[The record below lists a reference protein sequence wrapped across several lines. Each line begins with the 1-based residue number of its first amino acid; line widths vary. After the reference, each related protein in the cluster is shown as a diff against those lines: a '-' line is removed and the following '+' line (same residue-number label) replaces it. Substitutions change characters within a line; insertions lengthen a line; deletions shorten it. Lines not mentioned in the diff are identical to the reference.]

1 MARKLTETEKTW
13 YFDALHALGG
23 TAVTGDRFADTV
35 TYNRAISSDESHVKT
50 AEPEELTH
58 AVLIALL
65 HSKAYRYPLTAL
77 AHEIHF
83 AHGSKGSKSDEV
95 DVLIRDS
102 DGMPYAMFE
111 LKSASE
117 FYAAKDEA
125 IKSQLFG
132 TAPHVGSPR
141 LLVYATIE
149 PKGATP
155 KITAICIDHT
165 KHKSYEAWKD
175 EGEPHS
181 TTIPADYLDID
192 YEPLINGGKN
202 DLALDSTQ
210 ADFRA
215 IASAFHNEFFG
226 EHADNTIFVNLVK
239 CLLAKIHDERTGKKG
254 EPYEFQV
261 FYKNGKVDSAS
272 VVFQRVNALYTAAY
286 KRYIDAAT
294 TAVDEINPKEF
305 SEERVKTVVQV
316 LQGISI
322 TKGAARH
329 GDVIGAFFEEI
340 LRSGFKQDRGMYF
353 THDNIVRFMVEA
365 VDIVGLT
372 KAVWQKSNHPDNRLP
387 YVIDPACGSGTF
399 LLHAMNRITETVKS
413 ANANLVVDHD
423 SEQFYKAR
431 LSDDQPNYWAENF
444 VYGFDPKFI
453 MAITAKVNMVLHGDG
468 SAHVFKDDA
477 FKSFS
482 SYSDVRLRPC
492 SEAQRTVDRSLY
504 RPDLCESFDVV
515 ISNPP
520 FGITIASETRARLNE
535 TFTLPE
541 NTPSEGLFLERCFQ
555 LLKPKGRLAIVLPES
570 VLNAKDMADVR
581 LFLYRYYH
589 LRAIVTMPRNIFID
603 TPTLTSLL
611 FAQKKTADEIK
622 AWEASW
628 LAAEAIVES
637 KVKCGSAAL
646 RKAFAADNDG
656 PTVAKK
662 FLDELAPI
670 VKVGDWVSKTGK
682 SATLMPFFRN
692 WEGQSGEAAAVYYR
706 ELIKTAGFQGV
717 LQNYIFQQVAAAHD
731 YDFPVFM
738 VDEIGYKLSK
748 RREKARP
755 NQLMI
760 FRGRQSN
767 HAVTN
772 LHLAEEPCDLL
783 LGKEGAGTVLHHL
796 QKSIKWSA

>member
-1 MARKLTETEKTW
+1 MAKKLTATEKTW
-13 YFDALHALGG
+13 YFDALDALGG
-23 TAVTGDRFADTV
+23 TAVTGDRLADTV
-35 TYNRAISSDESHVKT
+35 TYNAAISSDESHVKT
-50 AEPEELTH
+50 AEPEELAH

-65 HSKAYRYPLTAL
+65 HSKAYSYPLSAL
-77 AHEIHF
+77 GHEIHF

-102 DGMPYAMFE
+102 DGLPYAMFE

-117 FYAAKDEA
+117 FDADKDEA

-132 TAPHVGSPR
+132 TAPLVGSPK

-155 KITAICIDHT
+155 KIRAICIDHT
-165 KHKSYEAWKD
+165 KHKSYDAWRD

-202 DLALDSTQ
+202 DLVLDSTQ

-261 FYKNGKVDSAS
+261 FYKNGKADSAS
-272 VVFQRVNALYTAAY
+272 VVFKRVNALYTAAY
-286 KRYIDAAT
+286 KRYIDAAAT
-294 TAVDEINPKEF
+294 EIDEINPKEF
-305 SEERVKTVVQV
+305 SEERVKTVVQA

-365 VDIVGLT
+365 VDIAGLT
-372 KAVWQKSNHPDNRLP
+372 KAVWKRSNHPDNRLP

-477 FKSFS
+477 FKPFS

-492 SEAQRTVDRSLY
+492 SEAQRTVDRTSY
-504 RPDLCESFDVV
+504 KPDLCESFDVV

-520 FGITIASETRARLNE
+520 FGITIASETRAKLNK

-570 VLNAKDMADVR
+570 VLNAKEMADVR

-628 LAAEAIVES
+628 LATEAIVES
-637 KVKCGSAAL
+637 KVKSGSAAL
-646 RKAFAADNDG
+646 RKAFAAENNG

-670 VKVGDWVSKTGK
+670 VKDGDWVSKSGK
-682 SATLMPFFRN
+682 SAALMPFSRD
-692 WEGQSGEAAAVYYR
+692 WQGQSGEDAAVYYR
-706 ELIKTAGFQGV
+706 ELIKTAGFKNI

-731 YDFPVFM
+731 HEFPVFL

-755 NQLMI
+755 NQLAI
-760 FRGRQSN
+760 FRGRQSKCV
-767 HAVTN
+767 VTN

-783 LGKEGAGTVLHHL
+783 FGKEGAGTVLHHL